1 MNKVRMTLRVIPS
14 LDEKLKEIARDT
26 GRRRNDLI
34 VHACWQLVHAMK
46 NGYLWIKE
54 DK

>member
-1 MNKVRMTLRVIPS
+1 MNKIRMTLRVIPS

-34 VHACWQLVHAMK
+34 VHACWQLVYAMK
-46 NGYLWIKE
+46 NGYLWVKE